1 MQREQEKAEAAR
13 AFRVRPVP
21 ATHDQPFQAAKR
33 PIKALTEVK
42 NIVLASDRR
51 ATQRAAFEKEAAAR
65 RVQAAQAEREA
76 QMAKEEEANAMIDAE
91 MAASQFKAREIGEG
105 VPMEAPRVM
114 EVKELC
120 VPQSPRLLT
129 KSRVRASFGGVHQ

>member
-1 MQREQEKAEAAR
+1 MEAEAAR
-13 AFRVRPVP
+13 AFHARPMP
-21 ATHDQPFQAAKR
+21 ATHDQPFKAPKR
-33 PIKALTEVK
+33 PTKALTEVK

-51 ATQRAAFEKEAAAR
+51 AMQRAAFEKEAAAR
-65 RVQAAQAEREA
+65 RAKAAQAEREA
-76 QMAKEEEANAMIDAE
+76 QIAKEEEANALIDAE
-91 MAASQFKAREIGEG
+91 LAASQFKAREIGEG

-129 KSRVRASFGGVHQ
+129 KSRVRASFGGMH